1 MFRIENWEGIVSRK
15 KKKVVRI
22 LLPVPVFLFGAA
34 VLCRVVWSAHV
45 SYREK
50 AIAKAELNAVTYGSQ
65 MVGQLKTGVAI
76 TDTLLRASFPKG
88 KLISPGLLKIR
99 GIAFIFFSNYPFT
112 DPAVTPL
119 MMKRDRKMYT
129 ARTGRMASKMNI
141 YTLPKSNLE

>member
-1 MFRIENWEGIVSRK
+1 MGGESLGEFVGTIDLCEFAWAVYPAGACCPHQSGLRPASITFYGI
-15 KKKVVRI
+15 
-22 LLPVPVFLFGAA
+22 AA
-34 VLCRVVWSAHV
+34 TG
-45 SYREK
+45 SY
-50 AIAKAELNAVTYGSQ
+50 LYFNS
-65 MVGQLKTGVAI
+65 
-76 TDTLLRASFPKG
+76 LRDAPPKG